1 MKLPAPD
8 EYRDA
13 MQNPR
18 LAFADPDLKFA
29 KCEKDHWDLPRIMTG
44 GFAAIFHLH
53 KGKSQWAVRCF
64 YKDVPELRRR
74 YDAIGQFL
82 SKRPDGVFVD
92 ASLLHDGIL
101 VQGQRYPII
110 KMAWIDGYPLNL
122 YIESNISKRQAISWL
137 PDAFLELTERL
148 EKLGIAHGDLQHGN
162 IMVTDHS
169 LKLIDYD
176 GIFLPELKGLP
187 NNQQGHPNYQLP
199 SRADEYGPEI
209 DRFSEVVIYTALKAV
224 VESPSLWKKYSNGE
238 NLLFKQD
245 DFVDPDSSELM
256 SDLERVSDL
265 GPLVPKLRVLCALGI
280 EDAPA
285 LEDFL
290 SGRWRPPALIPPPI
304 KVAPRP
310 LRPLFEVLEASDTAA
325 LLARIGHRV
334 TVVGQ
339 IISIRED
346 VTRYGQPYAFLNFGD
361 WRRDFYLV
369 AWSGALGLF
378 TAEGLKISSYKGK
391 WISITGIVS
400 SYKNRPQIEVEM
412 SSQIEI
418 LPGMH
423 EATARVRGIM
433 SPSLPVARQSTK
445 RRPKA
450 MSPNMPSPNP
460 ARMQSLQLIKPD
472 ILDYA
477 VAQGSRSF
485 HASDV
490 SSQFGLST
498 NEAIYVLHELIGD
511 GHIRYS
517 WDTDTYAVPASTRT
531 PSPKTIGQ
539 KIATVPTSKTLPPT
553 PISVAQQQA
562 VKKRIL
568 DHLQAHR
575 GQRLQASDIAAHFGI
590 SRDMA
595 LTILEELTDEG
606 KIRRVAQ
613 TIVSQP
619 TTAPPVPTPTTQ
631 VSYIPNVD
639 PQTMTQQDAQT
650 LGRLYNTYQPSPPS
664 HAPPSQSRP
673 TISPRASQTIP
684 SPGLFAGGVLL
695 ILTAIAV
702 AAIRIYLLSLFLVI
716 IGLPVAYYALTHH
729 STLVPVQVMSYTS
742 TNARFVG
749 RCKGCGRLIQKRSAI
764 VKTDRG
770 WMHLQC
776 TSSAKKR
783 VWRRA

>member
-82 SKRPDGVFVD
+82 GKRPDGVFVD

-110 KMAWIDGYPLNL
+110 KMAWIDGYPINL
-122 YIESNISKRQAISWL
+122 YIETNISKRQAISWL

-176 GIFLPELKGLP
+176 GIYLPELKGLP

-256 SDLERVSDL
+256 SDLEQVSDL
-265 GPLVPKLRVLCALGI
+265 GPLVPKLRALCALGI

-339 IISIRED
+339 IIGMHED
-346 VTRYGQPYAFLNFGD
+346 VTRYGQPYAFINFGD

-378 TAEGLKISSYKGK
+378 VTEGLKISSYKGK
-391 WISITGIVS
+391 WISITGILS

-412 SSQIEI
+412 PSQIEV
-418 LPGMH
+418 LSGAQ
-423 EATARVRGIM
+423 EATNRIKGLRVTPR
-433 SPSLPVARQSTK
+433 VV
-445 RRPKA
+445 RPA
-450 MSPNMPSPNP
+450 
-460 ARMQSLQLIKPD
+460 
-472 ILDYA
+472 
-477 VAQGSRSF
+477 
-485 HASDV
+485 
-490 SSQFGLST
+490 
-498 NEAIYVLHELIGD
+498 
-511 GHIRYS
+511 
-517 WDTDTYAVPASTRT
+517 ASTPR
-531 PSPKTIGQ
+531 
-539 KIATVPTSKTLPPT
+539 PT
-553 PISVAQQQA
+553 PVIQQHV
-562 VKKRIL
+562 VKKGMP
-568 DHLQAHR
+568 HAP
-575 GQRLQASDIAAHFGI
+575 
-590 SRDMA
+590 
-595 LTILEELTDEG
+595 TD
-606 KIRRVAQ
+606 V
-613 TIVSQP
+613 
-619 TTAPPVPTPTTQ
+619 
-631 VSYIPNVD
+631 
-639 PQTMTQQDAQT
+639 MTRQDAQT

-664 HAPPSQSRP
+664 HAPPQSRS
-673 TISPRASQTIP
+673 TMTPRAVQTIP
-684 SPGLFAGGVLL
+684 SPGLLAGGILL
-695 ILTAIAV
+695 MLTAIAL
-702 AAIRIYLLSLFLVI
+702 AALRIYLPSLFLVI
-716 IGLPVAYYALTHH
+716 VGVPVTYYALTHY
-729 STLVPVQVMSYTS
+729 STLVPVQVMTYTS

-749 RCKGCGRLIQKRSAI
+749 RCRGCGRLIQKRSAI

-776 TSSAKKR
+776 TSGAKKR

>member
-1 MKLPAPD
+1 
-8 EYRDA
+8 
-13 MQNPR
+13 
-18 LAFADPDLKFA
+18 
-29 KCEKDHWDLPRIMTG
+29 
-44 GFAAIFHLH
+44 
-53 KGKSQWAVRCF
+53 
-64 YKDVPELRRR
+64 
-74 YDAIGQFL
+74 
-82 SKRPDGVFVD
+82 
-92 ASLLHDGIL
+92 
-101 VQGQRYPII
+101 
-110 KMAWIDGYPLNL
+110 MAWIDGYPLNL

-176 GIFLPELKGLP
+176 GIYLPELKGLP

-256 SDLERVSDL
+256 SDLEQVSDL

-339 IISIRED
+339 IIGIRED

-412 SSQIEI
+412 PSQIEI

-445 RRPKA
+445 RRPNA

-539 KIATVPTSKTLPPT
+539 KIVTVPTSKTLPPT
-553 PISVAQQQA
+553 SIPS
-562 VKKRIL
+562 
-568 DHLQAHR
+568 HR
-575 GQRLQASDIAAHFGI
+575 STR
-590 SRDMA
+590 
-595 LTILEELTDEG
+595 
-606 KIRRVAQ
+606 
-613 TIVSQP
+613 
-619 TTAPPVPTPTTQ
+619 APYVPT
-631 VSYIPNVD
+631 NLD
-639 PQTMTQQDAQT
+639 PQTMTQKDAQT

-664 HAPPSQSRP
+664 HAPPSQPRP
-673 TISPRASQTIP
+673 TISHRAGQTIP

-716 IGLPVAYYALTHH
+716 IGLPVTYYALTHY

-749 RCKGCGRLIQKRSAI
+749 RCRGCGRSIQKRSAI

-776 TSSAKKR
+776 TSAAKKR